1 MCIMVPSAKRSTDV
15 IPRDLVSFM
24 ERVLSAAGGKEAEV
38 RKGRF
43 QVSLHSVHGSTV
55 ASVGLA
61 GELAFN
67 PLCPGGCPE
76 VWGPVCLP
84 ALKLEGVR
92 CLSASLSSLLASH
105 RNHPA
110 CI

>member
-1 MCIMVPSAKRSTDV
+1 
-15 IPRDLVSFM
+15 M

-67 PLCPGGCPE
+67 PLCPGGCLE
-76 VWGPVCLP
+76 V
-84 ALKLEGVR
+84 
-92 CLSASLSSLLASH
+92 
-105 RNHPA
+105 
-110 CI
+110 